1 MIPGVQSLAKE
12 VSVVPSP
19 LEPRNHFH
27 ALTIE
32 EPEEPSDENVTF
44 EEPEEPS
51 EENFACL
58 RSATDSQPIEPSKSN
73 SQPIEPSKS
82 DSQPIE
88 PQPIDSQPIEPSKS
102 DSQPIET
109 SKSDSQPIEPS
120 KSDSQPIEPQPIDSQ
135 PVEPSKSEVIYSGKS
150 DSLSLNPG
158 TSTMN
163 SETGNGTS
171 VAVPGSPEISNLS
184 DSSNCSSDL
193 LRFKGSLSGQDA
205 LVLIDCGSTHDFV
218 SSGFV
223 EKSNLETQTTNKNF
237 SVTMADGRTCS
248 QPRMITAPVTL
259 ELNDFQSTQAFT
271 VFPLDK
277 YDVILGKPWLAVHNP
292 LIDFQTNYIQKRLDK
307 NEPLKESPSG
317 SVTSSSNEASNIEL
331 NFISGCQAR
340 HALRSGDEGFVAW
353 VSEASK
359 TSDNDWSQLNIQ
371 VEGHHCRE
379 MNNLLRNFGGSFPKE
394 LPRNLPPNR
403 TVNHGIDLEPGHS
416 PQSKPPYRLSQPHL
430 DELQT
435 QLSALLE
442 RGFIEPSKSPFGAPV
457 FFVRKSDGS
466 LRLVCD

>member
-19 LEPRNHFH
+19 LESRNRFH

-58 RSATDSQPIEPSKSN
+58 RSTTDSQPIEPSK
-73 SQPIEPSKS
+73 P
-82 DSQPIE
+82 
-88 PQPIDSQPIEPSKS
+88 
-102 DSQPIET
+102 
-109 SKSDSQPIEPS
+109 
-120 KSDSQPIEPQPIDSQ
+120 
-135 PVEPSKSEVIYSGKS
+135 EVIYSGKS

-171 VAVPGSPEISNLS
+171 VSVPGSPEISNLS

-218 SSGFV
+218 SSSFV
-223 EKSNLETQTTNKNF
+223 ERSNLETQTTNKNF
-237 SVTMADGRTCS
+237 SVTLADGRICS
-248 QPRMITAPVTL
+248 QPHTVTAPVTL
-259 ELNDFQSTQAFT
+259 ELNDFHSTQAFT
-271 VFPLDK
+271 GFPLDK

-292 LIDFQTNYIQKRLDK
+292 LIDFRTNYIQKRLDE
-307 NEPLKESPSG
+307 NEPLKESPSE
-317 SVTSSSNEASNIEL
+317 SVTSRSNETSNIEL

-340 HALRSGDEGFVAW
+340 HALRSGDEGFIAW

-359 TSDNDWSQLNIQ
+359 TSDNDRSQLNIQ
-371 VEGHHCRE
+371 VEGHHRRE

-394 LPRNLPPNR
+394 LPRNLPPQR
-403 TVNHGIDLEPGHS
+403 TVNHEIDLEPGYS
-416 PQSKPPYRLSQPHL
+416 P
-430 DELQT
+430 
-435 QLSALLE
+435 
-442 RGFIEPSKSPFGAPV
+442 PS
-457 FFVRKSDGS
+457 
-466 LRLVCD
+466 

>member
-19 LEPRNHFH
+19 LEPRNRFH

-51 EENFACL
+51 DENFACL
-58 RSATDSQPIEPSKSN
+58 RSTTDSQPIELSKSDSQSIEPSKSDSQPIEPSKFD

-102 DSQPIET
+102 
-109 SKSDSQPIEPS
+109 
-120 KSDSQPIEPQPIDSQ
+120 
-135 PVEPSKSEVIYSGKS
+135 EVIYSGKS
-150 DSLSLNPG
+150 NSLSLNPG

-171 VAVPGSPEISNLS
+171 VSVPGSPEISNLS

-218 SSGFV
+218 SSSIV
-223 EKSNLETQTTNKNF
+223 ERSNLETQTTNKNF

-248 QPRMITAPVTL
+248 QPHTITAPVTL

-277 YDVILGKPWLAVHNP
+277 YDVILEKPWLAVHNP
-292 LIDFQTNYIQKRLDK
+292 LIDFRTNYIQKRLDE
-307 NEPLKESPSG
+307 NEPLKESPSE
-317 SVTSSSNEASNIEL
+317 SVTS
-331 NFISGCQAR
+331 
-340 HALRSGDEGFVAW
+340 
-353 VSEASK
+353 
-359 TSDNDWSQLNIQ
+359 
-371 VEGHHCRE
+371 
-379 MNNLLRNFGGSFPKE
+379 
-394 LPRNLPPNR
+394 
-403 TVNHGIDLEPGHS
+403 
-416 PQSKPPYRLSQPHL
+416 
-430 DELQT
+430 
-435 QLSALLE
+435 
-442 RGFIEPSKSPFGAPV
+442 
-457 FFVRKSDGS
+457 
-466 LRLVCD
+466 